1 MARYINLT
9 PHSIDVYTEMAFQ
22 GLRSTN
28 PTTWLADLCYTE
40 QAVGTFPTVGCAR
53 ISTKTVDLGLGHGGI
68 PMVATEYG
76 EAVGLPDDLEDDD
89 ILIVS
94 LPMLSMMKAS
104 GHPRSHQCVSP
115 YKVVRDANDTS
126 KVLGCMGFSK

>member
-9 PHSIDVYTEMAFQ
+9 PHSIAVYAENAFS
-22 GLRSTN
+22 GLTQTN
-28 PTTWLADLCYTE
+28 PTTWVADVCYDD
-40 QAVGTFPTVGCAR
+40 QPVGLFASEGCAR
-53 ISTKTVDLGLGHGGI
+53 ITTETVELEQGPGNI

-76 EAVGLPDDLEDDD
+76 DAVGIPDCDDDD

-104 GHPRSHQCVSP
+104 GHPRASQCVSP
-115 YKVVRDANDTS
+115 YRVVRSSENGS
-126 KVLGCMGFSK
+126 IIFGCMGFSK